1 MRPASADKE
10 ETPDRF
16 SRDYRRQTKQSL
28 PRSSDFDFREG
39 VNQVL
44 ADDG

>member
-28 PRSSDFDFREG
+28 QAPRISISEKG
-39 VNQVL
+39 
-44 ADDG
+44 